1 MKELIDAIKICL
13 QNENWHAALFVT
25 LALPDICGS
34 LENPNL
40 KKSEERYIKWFN
52 KYLSAKYIHEVGAE
66 HKVHVFLTGEDCYAL
81 RCAYLHEG
89 TGEITGQRCQ
99 QVLDNFRF
107 TTDSSHRNYISTKT
121 GRTLQ
126 LQVKMFCEEFCEAA
140 NRWLADV
147 STDSDIQK
155 RISKMLKIYDSI
167 FTRDEKSLH
176 IP

>member
-1 MKELIDAIKICL
+1 MKELIIAIKICL
-13 QNENWHAALFVT
+13 QNENWYAALFVA
-25 LALPDICGS
+25 LELPDICGK

-40 KKSEERYIKWFN
+40 KSQERYVKWFN
-52 KYLSAKYIHEVGAE
+52 KYLSAKYIHEIGPE

-89 TGEITGQRCQ
+89 IGEITGQRCQ

-107 TTDSSHRNYISTKT
+107 TTDSSHCNYMS

-126 LQVKMFCEEFCEAA
+126 LQVKIFCEEICEAA
-140 NRWLADV
+140 DRWLVDM
-147 STDSDIQK
+147 STDSETQK

-167 FTRDEKSLH
+167 FTRDEKGIH